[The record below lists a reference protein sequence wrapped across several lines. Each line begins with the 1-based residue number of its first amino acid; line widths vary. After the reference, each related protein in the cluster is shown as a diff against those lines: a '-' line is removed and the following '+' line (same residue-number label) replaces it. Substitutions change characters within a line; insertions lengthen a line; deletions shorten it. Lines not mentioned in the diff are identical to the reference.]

1 MQLLFIDGR
10 YDSLDGTTVQF
21 SCVVGFCGVV
31 GTMEVEFFVNNTATN
46 QPNIAKDF
54 TESTRY
60 SDATT
65 LTLTLNLTT
74 TALSQYNN
82 KSKVQF

>member
-1 MQLLFIDGR
+1 
-10 YDSLDGTTVQF
+10 
-21 SCVVGFCGVV
+21 
-31 GTMEVEFFVNNTATN
+31 MEVEFFVNNTATN

-82 KSKVQF
+82 K